1 MEKLFLAIER
11 QTFSCTAWNSMK
23 IPHWTETN
31 LSALHFKTSL
41 QSKRCHCFYLHL
53 WLVLGKNTQPSMAIM
68 TVYRGVFCI
77 LPLDN
82 SITSLSTGWPSQPR
96 QISVWVHVN
105 HGNCSFFCGGVVK
118 CQLFSQAKGNFER
131 SWVKSTGC
139 GQQSKTCLIK
149 ISSNNMNI
157 TGQCLQVII
166 RILSA

>member
-11 QTFSCTAWNSMK
+11 QMFSCTAWNSKK

-68 TVYRGVFCI
+68 TVYRAVFCI

-82 SITSLSTGWPSQPR
+82 SITSLSTGWPGQQR

-105 HGNCSFFCGGVVK
+105 QWKMQFFCGGVAK
-118 CQLFSQAKGNFER
+118 CQLFSQAKGNFEIVELR
-131 SWVKSTGC
+131 ALDVDNNQRLASSKSPLTTWT
-139 GQQSKTCLIK
+139 SLA
-149 ISSNNMNI
+149 S
-157 TGQCLQVII
+157 VF
-166 RILSA
+166 R

>member
-118 CQLFSQAKGNFER
+118 CQLFSQAKGNFEK
-131 SWVKSTGC
+131 SWVKSTGR

>member
-11 QTFSCTAWNSMK
+11 QMFSCTAWNSKK

-31 LSALHFKTSL
+31 LSALYFKTSL

-68 TVYRGVFCI
+68 TVYRAVFCI
-77 LPLDN
+77 LPLEN
-82 SITSLSTGWPSQPR
+82 SITSLSSAWPGQPR

-105 HGNCSFFCGGVVK
+105 QWK
-118 CQLFSQAKGNFER
+118 LQLFLWWCWEMSAVSQAKGNFEK

-139 GQQSKTCLIK
+139 EQQSKTCLIK

>member
-11 QTFSCTAWNSMK
+11 QMFSCTAWNSKK

-41 QSKRCHCFYLHL
+41 WSKRCHCFYLHL

-68 TVYRGVFCI
+68 TVYRAVFCI

-82 SITSLSTGWPSQPR
+82 SITSLSTRWLGQ
-96 QISVWVHVN
+96 QNKFQFECMLIN
-105 HGNCSFFCGGVVK
+105 GNCSFFCGGVAK
-118 CQLFSQAKGNFER
+118 CQLFSQAKGAFEK

>member
-118 CQLFSQAKGNFER
+118 CQLFSQAKGNFEK

>member
-1 MEKLFLAIER
+1 MLVIDGKAFPCHRKANVFLYCVELKETSSLNRNKLV
-11 QTFSCTAWNSMK
+11 S
-23 IPHWTETN
+23 
-31 LSALHFKTSL
+31 TSL
-41 QSKRCHCFYLHL
+41 QDIIYLHL

-68 TVYRGVFCI
+68 TVYRAVFCI

-82 SITSLSTGWPSQPR
+82 SITSLSTGWPGQQR

-105 HGNCSFFCGGVVK
+105 QWKLQFFCGGVAK
-118 CQLFSQAKGNFER
+118 YQLFSQAKGNFEK
-131 SWVKSTGC
+131 SWVKSAGC

>member
-1 MEKLFLAIER
+1 MEKLFLATER
-11 QTFSCTAWNSMK
+11 KMFSCTAWNSKK

-68 TVYRGVFCI
+68 TVYRAVFCI

-82 SITSLSTGWPSQPR
+82 SITSLSTGWPGQQR

-105 HGNCSFFCGGVVK
+105 QWK
-118 CQLFSQAKGNFER
+118 LQLFCKKLLGPVHTYPDIFEKGDFFSVFKKYTSTHRVFELFLPVEF
-131 SWVKSTGC
+131 SPF
-139 GQQSKTCLIK
+139 
-149 ISSNNMNI
+149 NI
-157 TGQCLQVII
+157 FGRTAL
-166 RILSA
+166 